1 MDAKHK
7 KESPNILVIVLF
19 WIIVIL
25 SGIYVRNTLE
35 IQKVTEERTE
45 TYVTDIT
52 GQIADSINF
61 RVEQSIQAMR
71 MIRNSATLFSPDRVE
86 TFLEGKR
93 SYFDFDVFYLA
104 KDTTDAE
111 TWIHSIYPEAEIKLE
126 GRAGEVQLIA
136 VPAEGSLVYFVS
148 GEADETPG
156 ILVGIKKS
164 DALMELMQNDSLD
177 GKGRLFTI
185 SGDGTVINTL
195 VQTNFFDIIEEKKE
209 QLSEENK
216 KIFSQMEQAVKTGGE
231 GGMIEYRT
239 IAGEDQIL
247 CYLPLNYSDWYV
259 VAFIESDIISA
270 GVDAITM
277 RNILLALAAVGLM
290 GIVMLITTW
299 RQKNIQGKLEH
310 LAYVDPVTGGQN
322 LNRFKQQAEKMVEE
336 QAEKYVLVSMDVQ
349 DFKLINNVYG
359 VEEGDRT
366 LAYLYRVLEKGLE
379 PGEILAR
386 GSADVFYLFLE
397 RQEREALIRRLEHVY
412 TEVNRFNEGRDDSYY
427 LELRFGIYE
436 PEAGETDISRMEERA
451 NIARKSQNG
460 RSRILFGFY
469 DRNRS
474 REVIEEKE
482 LVYSVDNAI
491 ANGEFLV
498 YFQPKVNLERMQVAG
513 AEALIRWNHPQR
525 GILAPGLFVPV
536 LEKYRMISRLDMF
549 VFEEV
554 CRTLARWSAEG
565 RELCGISVNISRQH
579 FDAPDFL
586 RTCKEL
592 CSRYGVSPELIE
604 LELTETIFLENPQ
617 EVKSSIDRIHAAG
630 FRCSLDD
637 FGTGY
642 SSLGLLNDLNVDVIK
657 LDRVFFIG
665 ANDNQRGRNIVET
678 ILRLAEQLHID
689 TVAEGI
695 DSPAQAEYLRRSV
708 CGMIQGYV
716 FFKPMPVEEFERE
729 AYQGMSLRYVSL
741 QAETEREGEID
752 VDLER
757 KATFDPTREIMTFLY
772 FPEEDQVIFSALFS
786 PVQEGRYVI
795 NGARKWFGSSGFVHE
810 EDRPAFLKMLR
821 TDGNEPP
828 WMENTLRFLVGQER
842 YEWLE
847 IYLKRDISSR
857 ERANVI
863 TGVLTNMGEWQAEL
877 DRWKEQ
883 ASRDALTGL
892 YNRAFFESWV
902 STSLDSG
909 NLERGALIFIDV
921 DDFKNINDTLGHLA
935 GDEIL
940 KGIAQKILGVF
951 RRTDVVARFGGD
963 EYVIFVPSVSRN
975 ILVARLE
982 QLCQVFREP
991 YVSGNMTYFVAASIG
1006 ASYYPDDGR
1015 DCRVLL
1021 ANADKALYEAKRRG
1035 KNQYVLY
1042 EPGM

>member
-195 VQTNFFDIIEEKKE
+195 VQTNFFDIVEEKKE
-209 QLSEENK
+209 QMSEENK
-216 KIFSQMEQAVKTGGE
+216 KIFSQMEQAVKTGGD

-239 IAGEDQIL
+239 MAGEDQIL

-386 GSADVFYLFLE
+386 G
-397 RQEREALIRRLEHVY
+397 
-412 TEVNRFNEGRDDSYY
+412 
-427 LELRFGIYE
+427 
-436 PEAGETDISRMEERA
+436 
-451 NIARKSQNG
+451 
-460 RSRILFGFY
+460 
-469 DRNRS
+469 
-474 REVIEEKE
+474 
-482 LVYSVDNAI
+482 
-491 ANGEFLV
+491 
-498 YFQPKVNLERMQVAG
+498 
-513 AEALIRWNHPQR
+513 
-525 GILAPGLFVPV
+525 
-536 LEKYRMISRLDMF
+536 
-549 VFEEV
+549 
-554 CRTLARWSAEG
+554 
-565 RELCGISVNISRQH
+565 
-579 FDAPDFL
+579 
-586 RTCKEL
+586 
-592 CSRYGVSPELIE
+592 
-604 LELTETIFLENPQ
+604 
-617 EVKSSIDRIHAAG
+617 
-630 FRCSLDD
+630 
-637 FGTGY
+637 
-642 SSLGLLNDLNVDVIK
+642 
-657 LDRVFFIG
+657 
-665 ANDNQRGRNIVET
+665 QRGRVLSISGTAGAGGINPAAGT
-678 ILRLAEQLHID
+678 RL
-689 TVAEGI
+689 
-695 DSPAQAEYLRRSV
+695 YR
-708 CGMIQGYV
+708 
-716 FFKPMPVEEFERE
+716 
-729 AYQGMSLRYVSL
+729 
-741 QAETEREGEID
+741 
-752 VDLER
+752 
-757 KATFDPTREIMTFLY
+757 
-772 FPEEDQVIFSALFS
+772 
-786 PVQEGRYVI
+786 
-795 NGARKWFGSSGFVHE
+795 
-810 EDRPAFLKMLR
+810 
-821 TDGNEPP
+821 
-828 WMENTLRFLVGQER
+828 GQP
-842 YEWLE
+842 L
-847 IYLKRDISSR
+847 
-857 ERANVI
+857 
-863 TGVLTNMGEWQAEL
+863 
-877 DRWKEQ
+877 
-883 ASRDALTGL
+883 
-892 YNRAFFESWV
+892 
-902 STSLDSG
+902 
-909 NLERGALIFIDV
+909 
-921 DDFKNINDTLGHLA
+921 
-935 GDEIL
+935 
-940 KGIAQKILGVF
+940 
-951 RRTDVVARFGGD
+951 
-963 EYVIFVPSVSRN
+963 
-975 ILVARLE
+975 
-982 QLCQVFREP
+982 
-991 YVSGNMTYFVAASIG
+991 
-1006 ASYYPDDGR
+1006 
-1015 DCRVLL
+1015 
-1021 ANADKALYEAKRRG
+1021 
-1035 KNQYVLY
+1035 
-1042 EPGM
+1042 